1 MDVMMDP
8 VFWGE
13 VGLAAAARLAVL
25 AAVVWVARIVLARTP
40 HIPPGTPARVIYAT
54 TAPRNRAGETVDSA
68 PPAFVNLKPHA
79 QSLAGTG
86 PRSETHERLMQY
98 LQQRSVERTMS

>member
-8 VFWGE
+8 AFWGE

-25 AAVVWVARIVLARTP
+25 AAVVWVARMVLARTP
-40 HIPPGTPARVIYAT
+40 HIPPRTPARVSYAT
-54 TAPRNRAGETVDSA
+54 TAPQNRAGETVVSA
-68 PPAFVNLKPHA
+68 PPAFVNLKPHS
-79 QSLAGTG
+79 QSLTGTG
-86 PRSETHERLMQY
+86 RRSETHDRLMQY